1 MIVDPRIPFP
11 QANGSVWTRAPEA
24 APGHFDEL
32 RGRCAPQEPGRAGDR
47 LATGWHQWLQHL
59 GDLGAEAL
67 DRRYDSLQR
76 MIRDNGVTY
85 NVYADAHGPQRP
97 WALDLFPM
105 LLDTD
110 DWSAIE
116 AGVLQRVRLLEAVM
130 VDVYGPQRLTRQ
142 ALLPQALVRG
152 HPGYLRP
159 LHGITPQ
166 GGTHLHIAAFDLAR
180 GCDGR
185 WWVVSQR
192 TQAPSGLGYLLENRN
207 CISMQFAGASQALG
221 VRSLAASYKVLM
233 ESLVAACPELDGG
246 PKRIVLLTPGPYNE
260 TYFEHAYLA
269 RHLGLSLVQGGD
281 LLVRDERLYLKTLGG
296 LEPVHGVLKRL
307 DDEFLDPLELRSDS
321 ALGVPGLLQVVRAG
335 QVLMANAPGSAF
347 LESPAL
353 LGFLPALSQELLGQP
368 LQLPSL
374 PTWWCGEASALQAML
389 PQLRDCVI
397 KPTYPSSH
405 GESVIARDLAPQ
417 RLDEW
422 AGRIMRSA
430 ENHTAQAYMPLSQT
444 PVWQRGGLLMRS
456 ALLRVFALSAGPG
469 SWHILPGGLARLA
482 GRSENIAS
490 MQQGGSSADLWVLG
504 ATTAQ
509 ADAARTPAPTP
520 VQKQTAVG
528 SRAAENLFWLGR
540 YTERAEN
547 CVRLAQL
554 TLHSLYGPDQGSAAL
569 LSWLGQ
575 MAVHQGLVLP
585 DVPPATQ
592 SRRVFERALLANLAD
607 LVQAPSVGF
616 NLRAMKNAASNVRE
630 RLSQSQWQTLV
641 EAEQDFRRRCAT
653 PTQTGPQAL
662 QGAVHSI
669 SDTLGALES
678 ANQFLA
684 AITGAQVDRMMR
696 DDGWLVLSVG
706 RLIERLG
713 TLASVLSSSL
723 ATQALAE
730 DGGFRGVLALFDS
743 TITFQSRHPQS
754 RELDALLDLLVLDAD
769 NPRSISWVVQ
779 TLLKR
784 LARLDTNT
792 SGGAALAHSL
802 SDPGAWPWSDLRS
815 LAWPGPQPALQ
826 RQLDGLAQAAWAL
839 SESIGRRY
847 FSHADSRS
855 LGA

>member
-1 MIVDPRIPFP
+1 MEPRIPFSHADGGVWA
-11 QANGSVWTRAPEA
+11 QAPGA

-32 RGRCAPQEPGRAGDR
+32 RGRCAPLARGQAGDER
-47 LATGWHQWLQHL
+47 APGWRQWLQQL
-59 GDLGAEAL
+59 GDVEAQEL

-85 NVYADAHGPQRP
+85 NVYADVSGPQRP

-105 LLDTD
+105 LVEAE
-110 DWSAIE
+110 DWSVIE

-130 VDVYGPQRLTRQ
+130 ADVYGPQRLTRQ
-142 ALLPQALVRG
+142 ALLPQALVQG

-159 LHGITPQ
+159 LHGMKPQ

-180 GCDGR
+180 GPNGQ
-185 WWVVSQR
+185 WSVVSQR

-207 CISMQFAGASQALG
+207 CISMQFAGAFQSLG
-221 VRSLAASYKVLM
+221 VRSLAAPYKALM
-233 ESLVAACPELDGG
+233 DGLLAACPELEGG

-335 QVLMANAPGSAF
+335 QVLLANAPGSAF

-353 LGFLPALSQELLGQP
+353 LGFLPALSQELLGQS

-374 PTWWCGEASALQAML
+374 PTWWCGEPSALQAML
-389 PQLRDCVI
+389 PQLRACVI
-397 KPTYPSSH
+397 KPTYPSGH
-405 GESVIARDLAPQ
+405 GESVIARDLAPGQ
-417 RLDEW
+417 LDEW
-422 AGRIMRSA
+422 AERIVRSA

-444 PVWQRGGLLMRS
+444 PVWQRGSVLMRS
-456 ALLRVFALSAGPG
+456 AMLRVFALSRGPG
-469 SWHILPGGLARLA
+469 SWHVLPGGLVRLA

-504 ATTAQ
+504 ATAAQ
-509 ADAARTPAPTP
+509 ADTARAPAPTAL
-520 VQKQTAVG
+520 QKQTAVG

-554 TLHSLYGPDQGSAAL
+554 ALHSLNGPDQGSPPL
-569 LSWLGQ
+569 LAWLSQ
-575 MAVHQGLVLP
+575 MAVQQGLVLP

-607 LVQAPSVGF
+607 LNQAPSVGF
-616 NLRAMKNAASNVRE
+616 NLQAMKNAASNVRE
-630 RLSQSQWQTLV
+630 RLSQSQWQTIV
-641 EAEQDFRRRCAT
+641 AAEQDFRLRCAGLSEAR
-653 PTQTGPQAL
+653 QQAW
-662 QGAVHSI
+662 QGAAYPI

-678 ANQFLA
+678 TSQVLA

-696 DDGWLVLSVG
+696 DDGWLLLSMG

-713 TLASVLSSSL
+713 TLASALSSSL

-730 DGGFRGVLALFDS
+730 DGGFRGVLVLFDS
-743 TITFQSRHPQS
+743 TITFESRHPQN
-754 RELDALLDLLVLDAD
+754 RELHALLDLLVLDTD
-769 NPRSISWVVQ
+769 NPRSLTWVVQ
-779 TLLKR
+779 TLRNRLGR
-784 LARLDTNT
+784 LAAST
-792 SGGAALAHSL
+792 SHGAALAHSL
-802 SDPGAWPWSDLRS
+802 SDPSAWSWSDLRS
-815 LAWPGPQPALQ
+815 MAWPSPQPALQ
-826 RQLDGLAQAAWAL
+826 RHLDDLSQAAWAL

-847 FSHADSRS
+847 FSHVDTRS
-855 LGA
+855 LSA